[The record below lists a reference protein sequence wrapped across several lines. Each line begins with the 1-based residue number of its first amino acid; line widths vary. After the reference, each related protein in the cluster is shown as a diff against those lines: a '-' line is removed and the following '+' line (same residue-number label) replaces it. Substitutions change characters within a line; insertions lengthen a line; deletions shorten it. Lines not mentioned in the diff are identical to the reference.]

1 MDHMGRRKGVPP
13 INQKAGVT
21 AHKIGELFLGSQ
33 ADDHPCP
40 RNTRSTPPR
49 YIFRRGDHTDAT
61 KPASLT
67 PSPICS
73 HPYDFVQP
81 STSYELLPE
90 SVTGVIESALS
101 WLSGQHWWMWSWMSF
116 RFCTGGSWGGDL
128 SSLTCEATRSHWK
141 CNLPLPCCDLLII
154 T

>member
-21 AHKIGELFLGSQ
+21 AHKIGELFLGSH
-33 ADDHPCP
+33 ADNHPCP

-49 YIFRRGDHTDAT
+49 YIFRRRDHTDAT

-116 RFCTGGSWGGDL
+116 RFCTGGSWGEIYHLWLVRPPGAIE
-128 SSLTCEATRSHWK
+128 SATSLYLAVIC
-141 CNLPLPCCDLLII
+141 
-154 T
+154 

>member
-1 MDHMGRRKGVPP
+1 MGRRKGVPP

-33 ADDHPCP
+33 ADDHPCL

-101 WLSGQHWWMWSWMSF
+101 WFSGQHWWMWSWMSF
-116 RFCTGGSWGGDL
+116 RFCTGGSRGEIYHLWLVRPPGAIE
-128 SSLTCEATRSHWK
+128 SATSLYLAVIC
-141 CNLPLPCCDLLII
+141 
-154 T
+154 